1 MIKKNK
7 WFLLLLLGFAIF
19 YFWRYKVPPSIQHNE
34 IKIELENGSLQSL
47 SDLHEGPLLVNFY
60 ASWCG
65 PCMKE
70 MESLQR
76 AHDQEQFTVIGL
88 TDDPFE
94 KIEAVRAHYKLSFPL
109 YKLSG
114 SLKDEGIYS
123 IPTSYLIGS
132 DGEVLESMI
141 GPQEWD
147 SDKFMNKAALR
158 LSKER

>member
-19 YFWRYKVPPSIQHNE
+19 YFWRYKVPPSIDYSE
-34 IKIELENGSLQSL
+34 IRVELEDGRLTAL
-47 SDLHEGPLLVNFY
+47 SDLHDGPLLVNFY

-65 PCMKE
+65 PCMSE
-70 MESLQR
+70 MQSLQR
-76 AHDQEQFTVIGL
+76 AHEQGRFTVIGL
-88 TDDPFE
+88 TDDPIE
-94 KIEAVRAHYKLSFPL
+94 KVEAVRAHYKLSFPL
-109 YKLSG
+109 HRLSG
-114 SLKDEGIYS
+114 SLKDQGIYS
-123 IPTSYLIGS
+123 IPTTYLLGS

-147 SDKFMNKAALR
+147 SEEFMNKAALR